1 MTISLLRC
9 LFIKSTST
17 NCYTPRI
24 CWYLSVRFRSA
35 KSEEEIKKINIED
48 DIKFRHAEHGQ
59 FYQERPR
66 LNNTFLSD
74 APLQSFLNHY
84 VPKEVNLEISQ
95 DLKQFGD
102 RIISEIDDLGWECEL
117 NPPTLETQDVWGRRV
132 DDLKTCTAWKKL
144 HDISAE
150 EGLVAIPYERK
161 LDYWSRLHQIC
172 KSYMFN
178 ASSGL
183 YSCPLAMTDGAAK
196 TIMSSDK
203 SVLGEKREFFEKA
216 FNNLISR
223 DPQNFWTSGQWMTE
237 KRGGSDVARGT
248 ETVAVPDN
256 GFHRLHGYKWFSSAS
271 DANIAITLA
280 RIIKNPEKSKT
291 ENGLTMFC
299 VETRNSQGQLNNI
312 QMVKLK
318 NKLGTRGLPTA
329 ELLLD
334 GSVAYKMSQ
343 EGRGI
348 ASISHMLNI
357 TRVHNSISCVS
368 YMRKILL
375 LSRDYSRKRVAF
387 GKTLSETPL
396 HMRVLSNIEVEIRGS
411 LLLLL
416 KVAVLLGKTE
426 AGVSIA
432 DERLLL
438 RLLSPVMK
446 LYTAKQ
452 AVAVVSEGLETFGG
466 QGYMEDSRLPVL
478 LRDAQVC
485 SIWEGTTNVM
495 SLDVIRSLLKTNS
508 EVLLSLEKNT
518 ILCLENGKKESAL
531 QESCMKIEKSMKY
544 ISTFIK
550 ENPGLL
556 HIAARDISYS
566 IARTYI
572 GKSLQDEH
580 FQPWAPHLELS
591 VCFLFQGWDDEV
603 LENAF
608 SLKKKQE
615 KLPVVFGNG

>member
-1 MTISLLRC
+1 MVQKETPSNANPNPLPE
-9 LFIKSTST
+9 KSPVKNNSEST
-17 NCYTPRI
+17 NSKT
-24 CWYLSVRFRSA
+24 
-35 KSEEEIKKINIED
+35 KSIHGRPNPLNISKIE
-48 DIKFRHAEHGQ
+48 
-59 FYQERPR
+59 
-66 LNNTFLSD
+66 
-74 APLQSFLNHY
+74 
-84 VPKEVNLEISQ
+84 VVNLDNAVSQENIQISPMNTVDNLAPNKASRIPTSNNKKVSIEISQ
-95 DLKQFGD
+95 DLKQFGQ
-102 RIISEIDDLGWECEL
+102 RIINEIDDLGWECEL

-132 DDLKTCTAWKKL
+132 DDLKICTAWKKM
-144 HDISAE
+144 HSISAE
-150 EGLVAIPYERK
+150 EGLIAISYERK

-172 KSYMFN
+172 KAYMFN
-178 ASSGL
+178 PSSGL

-203 SVLGEKREFFEKA
+203 SVVVEKKEFFEKA

-223 DPQNFWTSGQWMTE
+223 DPQKCWTSGQWMTE
-237 KRGGSDVARGT
+237 KRGGSDVANGT
-248 ETVAVPDN
+248 ETIAIPDN
-256 GFHRLHGYKWFSSAS
+256 DFYRLYGYKWFSSAS
-271 DANIAITLA
+271 DANIALTLA
-280 RIIKNPEKSKT
+280 RIVQNSEVPKNET
-291 ENGLTMFC
+291 GLTMFC
-299 VETRNSQGQLNNI
+299 VETRNSEGQFNNI

-334 GSVAYKMSQ
+334 GCIAYKMSQ

-348 ASISHMLNI
+348 ASISHMLNT
-357 TRVHNSISCVS
+357 TRVHNSLSSVG

-387 GKTLSETPL
+387 GRTLSETPL
-396 HMRVLSNIEVEIRGS
+396 HMRILSNMEIETRGS

-416 KVAVLLGKTE
+416 KVAVLLGKNE
-426 AGVSIA
+426 LGINSA

-452 AVAVVSEGLETFGG
+452 AIAVVSEGLETFGG

-478 LRDAQVC
+478 LRDVQVC

-508 EVLLSLEKNT
+508 EALLSLEKN
-518 ILCLENGKKESAL
+518 IIICLENGKKESTL

-544 ISTFIK
+544 ISAFIK

-566 IARTYI
+566 LARTYI
-572 GKSLQDEH
+572 G
-580 FQPWAPHLELS
+580 A
-591 VCFLFQGWDDEV
+591 
-603 LENAF
+603 
-608 SLKKKQE
+608 
-615 KLPVVFGNG
+615 LP

>member
-1 MTISLLRC
+1 MPHLLLLKRASAIHRSY
-9 LFIKSTST
+9 FQ
-17 NCYTPRI
+17 P
-24 CWYLSVRFRSA
+24 VRFSFT
-35 KSEEEIKKINIED
+35 KSEEIKHLSKQQLSKGASV
-48 DIKFRHAEHGQ
+48 KFSQAEHGQ
-59 FYQERPR
+59 FYQERPIF
-66 LNNTFLSD
+66 NNPFLSD

-84 VPKEVNLEISQ
+84 VPKEVSIEISQ
-95 DLKQFGD
+95 DLKQFGQ
-102 RIISEIDDLGWECEL
+102 RIINEIDDLGWECEL

-132 DDLKTCTAWKKL
+132 DDLKICTAWKKM
-144 HDISAE
+144 HSISAE
-150 EGLVAIPYERK
+150 EGLIAISYERK

-172 KSYMFN
+172 KAYMFN
-178 ASSGL
+178 PSSGL

-203 SVLGEKREFFEKA
+203 SVVVEKKEFFEKA

-223 DPQNFWTSGQWMTE
+223 DPQKCWTSGQWMTE
-237 KRGGSDVARGT
+237 KRGGSDVANGT
-248 ETVAVPDN
+248 ETIAIPDN
-256 GFHRLHGYKWFSSAS
+256 DFYRLYGYKWFSSAS
-271 DANIAITLA
+271 DANIALTLA
-280 RIIKNPEKSKT
+280 RIVQNSEVPKNET
-291 ENGLTMFC
+291 GLTMFC
-299 VETRNSQGQLNNI
+299 VETRNSEGQFNNI

-334 GSVAYKMSQ
+334 GCIAYKMSQ

-348 ASISHMLNI
+348 ASISHMLNT
-357 TRVHNSISCVS
+357 TRVHNSLSSVG

-387 GKTLSETPL
+387 GRTLSETPL
-396 HMRVLSNIEVEIRGS
+396 HMRILSNMEIETRGS

-416 KVAVLLGKTE
+416 KVAVLLGKNE
-426 AGVSIA
+426 LGINSA

-452 AVAVVSEGLETFGG
+452 AIAVVSEGLETFGG

-478 LRDAQVC
+478 LRDVQVC

-508 EVLLSLEKNT
+508 EALLSLEKN
-518 ILCLENGKKESAL
+518 IIICLENGKKESTL

-544 ISTFIK
+544 ISAFIK

-566 IARTYI
+566 LARTYI
-572 GKSLQDEH
+572 GAL
-580 FQPWAPHLELS
+580 LI
-591 VCFLFQGWDDEV
+591 
-603 LENAF
+603 ENATIT
-608 SLKKKQE
+608 KKTTDIFTVQQWCKMQE
-615 KLPVVFGNG
+615 LCPLHLHQNYSSYTEKDYETVMEDFL